1 MEVYE
6 DGLFLD
12 VYLEMFNVTKDEV
25 TNMINKGT
33 TQSPGEVL
41 FKIKIPNY
49 YWPKLT
55 NAHYVRI
62 FKLFREK
69 E

>member
-1 MEVYE
+1 
-6 DGLFLD
+6 
-12 VYLEMFNVTKDEV
+12 MFNVTKDEV

-55 NAHYVRI
+55 NMHYVRI